1 MCKNTKFP
9 WNSSNR
15 KIIIKKFESFQI
27 VSLKKYENL
36 RMFKSQKFEN
46 QRILKVK
53 RLKISEFF
61 KG

>member
-1 MCKNTKFP
+1 MWKNTKFP

-15 KIIIKKFESFQI
+15 LIMKKFESLKI